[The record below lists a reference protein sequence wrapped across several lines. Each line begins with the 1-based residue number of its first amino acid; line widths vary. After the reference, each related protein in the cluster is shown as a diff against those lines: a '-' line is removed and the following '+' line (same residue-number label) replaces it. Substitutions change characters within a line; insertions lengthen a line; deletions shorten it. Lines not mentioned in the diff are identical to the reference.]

1 MRTPKVG
8 RGNFPQPPTGDVKPG
23 DEWYDWCVDVWE
35 DANPDVELPK
45 IFKVQEG
52 EIKLVGALPEYH
64 PLRTGCLFVKVVAC
78 VVIVFSVVVGLL
90 SQFTTFFDVAP
101 NTILIVMAIIGLGV
115 PFVFAIFRK
124 I

>member
-45 IFKVQEG
+45 IFEWVRVFIERPKEEG
-52 EIKLVGALPEYH
+52 EQNEG
-64 PLRTGCLFVKVVAC
+64 
-78 VVIVFSVVVGLL
+78 
-90 SQFTTFFDVAP
+90 
-101 NTILIVMAIIGLGV
+101 
-115 PFVFAIFRK
+115 
-124 I
+124 